1 LLPGTGFARGSGLAV
16 NPLPPEDAARFLR
29 DARR

>member
-1 LLPGTGFARGSGLAV
+1 MTARSISPMRGFAV

-29 DARR
+29 DEE